1 MKSVLRSAFDPVP
14 RPLSTGAQLLVV
26 GLLVVGI
33 TISVVE
39 YLEHSR
45 PELLA
50 QQPLSAPASPA
61 LQNGL
66 QTRASAPAESGL
78 RTRSLV
84 RVAPHPATPSG
95 SASASPA
102 DQPFDSAS
110 REPSPA
116 GTAPMSLRPGEDG

>member
-14 RPLSTGAQLLVV
+14 RPLSTGAQLVVV

-45 PELLA
+45 PQLLV
-50 QQPLSAPASPA
+50 QQAPGVPAAPA
-61 LQNGL
+61 LQI
-66 QTRASAPAESGL
+66 RAGTPAESGQ
-78 RTRSLV
+78 RPRSLV
-84 RVAPHPATPSG
+84 RVAPHPSLPSG
-95 SASASPA
+95 GASASASPA
-102 DQPFDSAS
+102 ERPFAGSS
-110 REPSPA
+110 EPSSA

>member
-39 YLEHSR
+39 YLERSR
-45 PELLA
+45 PQLLA
-50 QQPLSAPASPA
+50 QQPPAAPASPA

-66 QTRASAPAESGL
+66 QTRAGAPTDSGL
-78 RTRSLV
+78 RPRSLV
-84 RVAPHPATPSG
+84 RVAPHPSLPSG
-95 SASASPA
+95 GASASPA
-102 DQPFDSAS
+102 ERPFAGSS
-110 REPSPA
+110 EPSSA